1 MFVYLPESSQ
11 ASKEVTL
18 LCFPAGTQHCWG
30 GQQSVQAAPEL
41 TVHFRDMFCDLFVL
55 TPWFKVAELSLAEI
69 AVVMGIGRAG
79 QKRGLE
85 IVFLLLISREC
96 D

>member
-55 TPWFKVAELSLAEI
+55 TPWFRVAEPFTSRDCSSDGDWQSWTEE
-69 AVVMGIGRAG
+69 GFGNR
-79 QKRGLE
+79 
-85 IVFLLLISREC
+85 VFTINF
-96 D
+96 